1 MAKAM
6 QERNQA
12 DTSAFMQAMQGAPA
26 REQAP
31 VTPVDDNGVAN
42 IPAQFDAV
50 APDRNKALA
59 IASGSSSPAL
69 QGYGR
74 AMIEQLLKTPDN
86 PFSKVDPKDFTGESL
101 KAFAAS
107 GGKDYTSLVPV
118 RKMENISG
126 VAVDMYGQKAGAVLP
141 QDPNALFTRGADGQ
155 ATLNQPVF
163 QAKQNLARSGASN
176 VTVNT
181 EKGYAGEIAKGLAG
195 QDLASID
202 AARSAG
208 DRIQNAQG
216 IKKLL
221 DQNPITGT
229 GAEARLSVTKA
240 LSTAGLIDGKQVK
253 STEDLGS
260 LLASSTLDAIKT
272 SGLGS
277 GQGFTD
283 KDRAFLERAKS
294 GNLEINAG
302 TLRTLADLNEKAA
315 RASITR
321 GREVAKRLQGNPIMG
336 TVGQDFQ
343 FNEPPPLPTTP
354 IVRTSQSRGGRST
367 DDLLKMYGD

>member
-1 MAKAM
+1 
-6 QERNQA
+6 
-12 DTSAFMQAMQGAPA
+12 
-26 REQAP
+26 
-31 VTPVDDNGVAN
+31 
-42 IPAQFDAV
+42 
-50 APDRNKALA
+50 
-59 IASGSSSPAL
+59 
-69 QGYGR
+69 
-74 AMIEQLLKTPDN
+74 
-86 PFSKVDPKDFTGESL
+86 
-101 KAFAAS
+101 
-107 GGKDYTSLVPV
+107 
-118 RKMENISG
+118 MENVSG